1 MRSNKMKRLII
12 AFLIISSIYNFG
24 YALTEEEIFD
34 TNSEHLSLYSLSNDI
49 GEIEN
54 AILARTGISI
64 SLRNAGWRLT
74 QNISSNI
81 KDTMNRLNI
90 NYAMTS
96 YLPANM
102 PFSFAKV
109 IIVFR
114 RVGEQWFT
122 YMHIEIDENFREL
135 LKE

>member
-1 MRSNKMKRLII
+1 MKKLMIT
-12 AFLIISSIYNFG
+12 FLIICNIYSFV

-34 TNSEHLSLYSLSNDI
+34 TNSEHLSLYSLSNDVR
-49 GEIEN
+49 EIEN
-54 AILARTGISI
+54 AILARTGISL
-64 SLRNAGWRLT
+64 SLVNAGWKLT
-74 QNISSNI
+74 PNISSNI
-81 KDTMNRLNI
+81 KDAMNRLNL

-102 PFSFAKV
+102 PFSFAKL